1 MKGSTF
7 LHPLLSG
14 RESSVHSTT
23 RLLDKVTR
31 TGDFVVTTGDDTAPP
46 QRDRSSE
53 FPVKTPKAVPTHVGR
68 DIINE

>member
-1 MKGSTF
+1 M
-7 LHPLLSG
+7 
-14 RESSVHSTT
+14 HSTT